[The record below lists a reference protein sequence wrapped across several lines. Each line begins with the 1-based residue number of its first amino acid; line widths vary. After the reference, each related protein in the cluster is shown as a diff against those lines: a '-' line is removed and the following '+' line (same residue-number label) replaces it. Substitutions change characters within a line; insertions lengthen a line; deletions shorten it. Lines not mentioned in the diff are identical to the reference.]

1 MKEELLHVR
10 CSVQSWDLA
19 LDACPH
25 VFSGSGGTFDG
36 HHTVT
41 VAAGHGKRKMH
52 GTQRR
57 FKGNMVETEVRRG
70 QCVSV

>member
-1 MKEELLHVR
+1 MKEELLQVR

-41 VAAGHGKRKMH
+41 MAAGHGKRKMH
-52 GTQRR
+52 GT
-57 FKGNMVETEVRRG
+57 
-70 QCVSV
+70 